1 MLAQSLSWNKATCK
15 VVTTAVQ
22 RYWVPYWPTRYR
34 GCMFGE
40 TPLIMIEDPESL
52 NALAKTLSA
61 AKVIGIDTESD
72 SFYSYQ
78 EKVCLIQISDLHAD
92 YIVDPLRVSDLSPL
106 APTLADPSIV
116 KILHG
121 ADYDVVCL
129 KRDFDFH
136 IRGMFDTLIAAQ
148 MLGMPR
154 IGLADLI
161 QRFFGHEIDKQY
173 QRHDWSRRPL
183 FPEHLDYARG
193 DTHFLLA
200 LRELMTRK
208 LKDAGRMRHMREE
221 CALQERREWVARP
234 FDPDGYLRIKKSE
247 TLDDTGKRILKRLYH
262 YRDDTA
268 KSLNRPVFKVIPDQ
282 VLVQVAHG
290 KPTSLEALD
299 RLFSSKSAMKRR
311 HGSALVKAV
320 VAGSADTFKIP
331 RARTAKKKPKGP
343 RPRLTGRAAERALQ
357 ELKAWRNKLIAS
369 KKLTPF
375 TVASNGTLKS
385 IASQRPRTLEELT
398 AVSEVRAW
406 QVHDFGHDI
415 LDVLDHVDPPE
426 KTSRPT

>member
-1 MLAQSLSWNKATCK
+1 
-15 VVTTAVQ
+15 
-22 RYWVPYWPTRYR
+22 
-34 GCMFGE
+34 MFGE
-40 TPLIMIEDPESL
+40 TPLIMIEDAESL
-52 NALAKTLSA
+52 NTLAETLSA

-72 SFYSYQ
+72 SFYSYR

-106 APTLADPSIV
+106 APALADPSIV

-136 IRGMFDTLIAAQ
+136 IRGLFDTLIAAQ

-183 FPEHLDYARG
+183 LPEHLDYARG

-221 CALQERREWVARP
+221 CVLQERREWVPRP
-234 FDPDGYLRIKKSE
+234 FNPDGYLRMKKSE

-282 VLVQVAHG
+282 VLVQIARE
-290 KPTSLEALD
+290 KPTTVDALH

-320 VAGSADTFKIP
+320 VEGTEDTFKIP
-331 RARTAKKKPKGP
+331 RAKQNKKKAKGP
-343 RPRLTGRAAERALQ
+343 RPRLTGRSAERALQ
-357 ELKAWRNKLIAS
+357 HLKAWRNKLVAS
-369 KKLTPF
+369 KGLTPF

-385 IASQRPRTLEELT
+385 IASQRPRTLEELS

-406 QVHDFGHDI
+406 QVQDFGDQI
-415 LDVLDHVDPPE
+415 LKILNQADPPA
-426 KTSRPT
+426 KDSASTSG